1 MSHNVLAFIIAWIV
15 AVSLEKY
22 MKENFSKIKDDEEI
36 KQLEK
41 MFK

>member
-1 MSHNVLAFIIAWIV
+1 
-15 AVSLEKY
+15 

-41 MFK
+41 MFKWENFIKNPMLSYLIL